1 MKLLVNWER
10 ELMALVE
17 QHIRQFFRLYQPKG
31 QTPFF
36 RSWVEGFDG

>member
-17 QHIRQFFRLYQPKG
+17 QHSRQFFRLYQPAL
-31 QTPFF
+31 
-36 RSWVEGFDG
+36 R